1 MSNVIRTDTEAL
13 AAAADPAGSAARAAQ
28 LLATL
33 PDMDV
38 AARAAGV
45 RDAVAAAGCDALLVT
60 RLVNVRWLTGFT
72 GSAALLLVLPDELV
86 FTTDG
91 RYGEQS
97 EQQLAA
103 AGVDARRTVAGAD
116 GQKQAVLAAAAGL
129 KKLGLEAEAV
139 TWGQQRRYDADWF
152 PDAELVAT
160 DALVDRLR
168 QTKDA
173 GEVARIEAAC
183 AVADAALASVRRR
196 LLEQPT
202 EAEFGLELDT
212 AMRRLGAEGTSF
224 ETIIAAG
231 PNGAMPHHRP
241 GTRRIVEGDLVV
253 IDFGSTVDGYCSDM
267 TRTLMV
273 GEPTATQAR
282 MLDVVAASQQA
293 GVEAVAAGV
302 DVAAVD
308 KACRDIIDEAGWGE
322 AFSHSTGHGVGLEIH
337 EDPRVAA
344 TGAATLAPGAVVT
357 VEPGVYLPEHGGVR
371 IEDTVVVTSDG
382 CRPLTLAPKLV
393 AVA

>member
-1 MSNVIRTDTEAL
+1 MANVIRTNAAAL
-13 AAAADPAGSAARAAQ
+13 AAAADPTTAADRAAQ
-28 LLATL
+28 LLDTL
-33 PDMDV
+33 PAMDV
-38 AARAAGV
+38 RSRVDGVRAALA
-45 RDAVAAAGCDALLVT
+45 DAGCDALLVT

-97 EQQLAA
+97 GQQLAA
-103 AGVDARRTVAGAD
+103 AGVEANRVVAGAE
-116 GQKQAVLAAAAGL
+116 GQKQALVNAASGL
-129 KKLGLEAEAV
+129 KRLGLEAESV
-139 TWGQQRRYDADWF
+139 TWGQQLRYDADWF
-152 PDAELVAT
+152 PDTELVAT
-160 DALVDRLR
+160 ETLVDRLR

-183 AVADAALASVRRR
+183 AVADAALASVRHR

-241 GTRRIVEGDLVV
+241 GTRRIVQGDLVV
-253 IDFGSTVDGYCSDM
+253 IDFGCIVDGYCSDM
-267 TRTLMV
+267 TRTLML
-273 GEPTATQAR
+273 GEPTVTQSR

-293 GVEAVAAGV
+293 GVEAVASGV

-308 KACRDIIDEAGWGE
+308 KACRDVIDEAGWGE

-344 TGAATLAPGAVVT
+344 TGAATLASGAVVT

>member
-1 MSNVIRTDTEAL
+1 MSNVIRTDTRAL

-33 PDMDV
+33 PAMDV
-38 AARAAGV
+38 ASRAAGA

-60 RLVNVRWLTGFT
+60 RLVNIRWLTGFT

-97 EQQLAA
+97 ERQLAA
-103 AGVDARRTVAGAD
+103 AGVEARRTVAGAE
-116 GQKQAVLAAAAGL
+116 GQKQAMLAAAAGL
-129 KKLGLEAEAV
+129 EKLGLEAEAV
-139 TWGQQRRYDADWF
+139 TWGQHRRYDADWF

-183 AVADAALASVRRR
+183 AVADAALASVRHR

-212 AMRRLGAEGTSF
+212 AMRRLGADGTSF

-253 IDFGSTVDGYCSDM
+253 IDFGCIVDGYCSDM

-282 MLDVVAASQQA
+282 MLEVVAASQQA